1 MSRQSPTRPVPTPE
15 RQAEV
20 RPPTHAP
27 EGLVQ
32 ALADLLLQAH
42 GAARLPAAN
51 PKEAGDEREDH
62 A

>member
-1 MSRQSPTRPVPTPE
+1 MARQSRTRPVPTPE
-15 RQAEV
+15 RQAGFH
-20 RPPTHAP
+20 PPAHAP

-42 GAARLPAAN
+42 GAARPPAAN

-62 A
+62 T